1 MYSNIGGKLKGLAKF
16 MFCMGAISSGIT
28 GVFALLSNPIVG
40 ILVICIGF
48 LVSWISSWM
57 TYAVGEIAD
66 SSEAVLDRV
75 DSLERKYQ
83 AVLHANA
90 QGNMQQTNMQ
100 KQMQMQQPMN
110 MQYAAPTNPVA
121 VAEAPQSAPT
131 INVDGSWT
139 CPKCRRNNMAS
150 RNTCWSCDYVKQ

>member
-40 ILVICIGF
+40 ILVISIGF
-48 LVSWISSWM
+48 LASWISSWM

-66 SSEAVLDRV
+66 NSEAALDRI
-75 DSLERKYQ
+75 DNLERKYQ

-90 QGNMQQTNMQ
+90 QTNMQQMNV
-100 KQMQMQQPMN
+100 QQRMN
-110 MQYAAPTNPVA
+110 VPANPAAA
-121 VAEAPQSAPT
+121 VETPQPAPT
-131 INVDGSWT
+131 INADGSWT

-150 RNTCWSCDYVKQ
+150 RNACWSCDYVKQ